1 MIRRALFFGLVVVA
15 AALFWHE
22 TYLAPPLSPAPGAVV
37 ATLVGPQD
45 PVVLTATE
53 PPPLA
58 APPPS
63 IRSLN
68 DGFCD
73 PPDEPRAR
81 PHVPLSAAAARIP
94 GVQSALGA
102 AEAARKVKDS
112 AAERAALARALALA
126 PEEPILAFGYG
137 LKAIHSP
144 DYPASIDALSR
155 YLAKVPSDAHITRL
169 RSLLETQVEIQK
181 DFALLRSTRGLSLA
195 YPKDAPEGAIAPH
208 NAERPDAG
216 AALDEIDLAL
226 DEAARLTGTER
237 RKELYAVLYRDRS
250 ELLAVTCAPAW
261 SGAVYDGTL
270 RIPLDAGKVTGAHL
284 RHETLHAQLIP
295 SIGTSPRWFHEG
307 LAQYFEDRGQFRWRQ
322 GFGLMVKNH
331 TYVPFSSLDGSFYV
345 FEQDEDAMLAYD
357 QSAAMLYLLVEREG
371 EAGIA
376 RAVSLLKSGAPAD
389 QLSSALGLTD
399 TDLLAML
406 AAKQPPRGG

>member
-1 MIRRALFFGLVVVA
+1 MIRRALLLGLVVVA

-22 TYLAPPLSPAPGAVV
+22 AYLVPGPAPASGAVI
-37 ATLVGPQD
+37 ATLVGPTD
-45 PVVLTATE
+45 PTITTASVAG
-53 PPPLA
+53 PSA
-58 APPPS
+58 APPPPV
-63 IRSLN
+63 RSLS

-81 PHVPLSAAAARIP
+81 PHVPLSSAAAQIP
-94 GVQSALGA
+94 GLPEALED
-102 AEAARKVKDS
+102 AEAARKHKDPS
-112 AAERAALARALALA
+112 AERAALARAWALA

-144 DYPASIDALSR
+144 DYLSSIDALGR

-169 RSLLETQVEIQK
+169 RSLLMTQAEIQR
-181 DFALLRSTRGLSLA
+181 DFELLRSRRGLSLA
-195 YPKDAPEGAIAPH
+195 YPKDVLSV
-208 NAERPDAG
+208 RDAG

-226 DEAARLTGTER
+226 DEAARLTGTPR

-270 RIPLDAGKVTGAHL
+270 RIPLDAGKVGETHL

-295 SIGTSPRWFHEG
+295 SVGTSPRWFHEG

-357 QSAAMLYLLVEREG
+357 QSAAMLHLLVAREG

-376 RAVSLLKSGAPAD
+376 RAVRLLKSGPAQG
-389 QLSSALGLTD
+389 QLADALGLSD
-399 TDLLAML
+399 TDLLALL
-406 AAKQPPRGG
+406 AAKQPSRGVW